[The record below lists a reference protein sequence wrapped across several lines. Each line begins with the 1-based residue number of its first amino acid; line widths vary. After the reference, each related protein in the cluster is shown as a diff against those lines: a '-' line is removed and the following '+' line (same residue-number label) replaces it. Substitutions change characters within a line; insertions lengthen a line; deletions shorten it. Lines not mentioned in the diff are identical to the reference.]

1 MRERKL
7 YEFTP
12 DYAVIPG
19 ETLQETIEF
28 LNMTQAEFAKRMGM
42 TEQSLVRII
51 KGEQVISQDTAQ
63 KLELVTGVSCE
74 FWMNLETQYQ
84 RQKQLI
90 EDRKNAEV
98 LQAWLKQFP
107 MKEMVRREIIKP
119 FTDVALQARE
129 MMGLLRISSIETFD
143 GAVERMNAMAR
154 GSAAYATNPVMAFT
168 YVAIGQKAAEKITL
182 EPFDRARLRTV
193 LNTVRAMT
201 VEIPSDFCAALQQ
214 LFASVGVALVFVPE
228 LKGVHYNGVSKWL
241 SPTKAMIIITIR
253 GKGEDKFWFSLFHE
267 AAHLL
272 LHSKKQL
279 FISDSSP
286 DNMEEQE
293 ADKYAAD
300 LLIPEAYNARIAD
313 VQSQQEI
320 IDIAAELGI
329 APGIVV
335 GRYHHL
341 TKKWNRYT
349 ELIRKLE
356 WKKDNN

>member
-107 MKEMVRREIIKP
+107 IKEMVRREIIKP

-168 YVAIGQKAAEKITL
+168 YVAIGLKAAEKITL